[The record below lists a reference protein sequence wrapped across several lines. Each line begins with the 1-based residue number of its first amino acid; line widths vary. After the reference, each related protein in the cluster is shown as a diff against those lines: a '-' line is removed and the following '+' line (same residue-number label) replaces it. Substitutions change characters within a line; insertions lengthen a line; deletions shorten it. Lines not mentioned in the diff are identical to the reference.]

1 MNKTLSHMAAEWSLT
16 SIGVRE
22 KFCWGGLNMICPN
35 ESYWSQV
42 HKMILS

>member
-22 KFCWGGLNMICPN
+22 KSCWGGAEHDLP
-35 ESYWSQV
+35 E
-42 HKMILS
+42 